1 MASQSGGAK
10 ITPAGETRPMPSLF
24 LRVLSP
30 FVRVMPEVR
39 APEKEV
45 SFREKIM
52 WTIIVLIIFLI
63 MSHLPL
69 FAVDKNTGTDYLWAM
84 RVILAS
90 TRGTLMELG
99 IGPIVTAG
107 LVMQLLSGSKIIDVD
122 FGDPDDRA
130 LFTGGQKVLALF
142 MTGFQ
147 AFAYIGGNAYGP
159 LTANAAIIVW
169 LQLMVAGII
178 VILMDE
184 LIQKG
189 WGLGSGVSLF
199 IMTNVAGQVVF
210 NMFNITQYE
219 GAAPVGYAE
228 DSTNLPVGI
237 LAALVT
243 NLLRSVGIGSDVGP
257 PVDLSWFMIRD
268 GVNPSVLALIVTFG
282 IFAAV
287 IWLESVRV
295 EIPLQYAKYRGMKAR
310 YPIKLLYTSNIPV
323 ILAQALY
330 ANIIFFGQII
340 WSNWNRS
347 GLNPFLS
354 WIGIFQEQGNRL
366 VAVSG
371 LARYITPP
379 QGILGIISEGDG
391 WLHVILYTVMMVLL
405 CWGFSSIWVEI
416 SGIAP
421 RDVSRQLLGSGY
433 IVPGFRR
440 SEKVLERLLERYI
453 PIVAGLGGF
462 LIGILAATADI
473 LGALASGTGIL
484 LMVSIIKQY
493 YEQIAKEQLAG
504 MGGEGVQG
512 LLGII

>member
-1 MASQSGGAK
+1 
-10 ITPAGETRPMPSLF
+10 MPSTF
-24 LRVLSP
+24 LKALSP
-30 FVRVMPEVR
+30 MVRIMPEVKTPDR
-39 APEKEV
+39 EV
-45 SFREKIM
+45 SFREKII
-52 WTIIVLIIFLI
+52 WTAVVLIIFLI

-69 FAVDKNTGTDYLWAM
+69 YGVDKQAGTDYLWAM

-107 LVMQLLSGSKIIDVD
+107 LVMQLLSGSKIINVD
-122 FGDPDDRA
+122 FGDPEDRA
-130 LFTGGQKVLALF
+130 LFTGGQKVLAML
-142 MTGFQ
+142 MTAFQ
-147 AFAYIGGNAYGP
+147 AIAYILGNAYGTLSP
-159 LTANAAIIVW
+159 EQAVIVF
-169 LQLMVAGII
+169 LQLFFSGII

-199 IMTNVAGQVVF
+199 IMTNVAGQVMY
-210 NMFNITQYE
+210 NMFNVIE
-219 GAAPVGYAE
+219 VSDDSLPKGIIAAMI
-228 DSTNLPVGI
+228 S
-237 LAALVT
+237 
-243 NLLRSVGIGSDVGP
+243 NLLRFMGIGVSEVQ
-257 PVDLSWFMIRD
+257 PVVDAGWLFARNGFD
-268 GVNPSVLALIVTFG
+268 PSMLALIVTFV

-287 IWLESVRV
+287 LYMESVRI

-330 ANIIFFGQII
+330 ANIIFFGQIV
-340 WSNWNRS
+340 WNS
-347 GLNPFLS
+347 FNPLGTNPFLNVLGMYET
-354 WIGIFQEQGNRL
+354 IDGRMI
-366 VAVSG
+366 ATSG

-379 QGILGIISEGDG
+379 QGIFAIITESDG
-391 WLHVILYTVMMVLL
+391 LLHVIIYSLLMIFL
-405 CWGFSSIWVEI
+405 CWGFSKIWVDI

-421 RDVSRQLLGSGY
+421 RDVSRQLLNSGY

-462 LIGILAATADI
+462 LVGVLAAAADVM
-473 LGALASGTGIL
+473 GALASGTGIL

-493 YEQIAKEQLAG
+493 YEQIAKEQLKQ

-512 LLGII
+512 LLGIL

>member
-1 MASQSGGAK
+1 
-10 ITPAGETRPMPSLF
+10 MPSLF
-24 LRVLSP
+24 LRALSP
-30 FVRVMPEVR
+30 LVRIMPEVK
-39 APEKEV
+39 APDREV
-45 SFREKIM
+45 SFREKIV
-52 WTIIVLIIFLI
+52 WTAIVLILFLV

-69 FAVDKNTGTDYLWAM
+69 YGVEPTAGTDYLWAM

-122 FGDPDDRA
+122 FSDPEDRA
-130 LFTGGQKVLALF
+130 LFTGGQKVLAML
-142 MTGFQ
+142 MTAFQ
-147 AFAYIGGNAYGP
+147 AFAYIVGNAYGDLSATP
-159 LTANAAIIVW
+159 DLALLIW
-169 LQLMVAGII
+169 LQLFVSGMI

-199 IMTNVAGQVVF
+199 IMTNVAGQVMF
-210 NMFNITQYE
+210 NMFNITE
-219 GAAPVGYAE
+219 VETAAPFGYAL
-228 DSTNLPVGI
+228 SSGTGLPK
-237 LAALVT
+237 
-243 NLLRSVGIGSDVGP
+243 
-257 PVDLSWFMIRD
+257 
-268 GVNPSVLALIVTFG
+268 G
-282 IFAAV
+282 IFAAILSNILRWFGMGDGPPVEPGWLIFRNGFDPSLFALAVTFV
-287 IWLESVRV
+287 IFGAVLWMESVRV

-330 ANIIFFGQII
+330 ANVLFFGQII
-340 WSNWNRS
+340 SNAWNPT
-347 GLNPFLS
+347 GTNPWLS
-354 WIGIFQEQGNRL
+354 WLGVFEQDPESQRMI
-366 VAVSG
+366 ATSG

-379 QGILGIISEGDG
+379 QGIFSTIAQPD
-391 WLHVILYTVMMVLL
+391 WVLHVIIYSALMILL
-405 CWGFSSIWVEI
+405 CWGFSKIWVDI

-421 RDVSRQLLGSGY
+421 RDVSRQLLSSGY

-462 LIGILAATADI
+462 LVGILAAAADVM
-473 LGALASGTGIL
+473 GALASGTGIL

-493 YEQIAKEQLAG
+493 YEQIAKEQLAQ
-504 MGGEGVQG
+504 MGGEGVEG
-512 LLGII
+512 LLGIL

>member
-1 MASQSGGAK
+1 
-10 ITPAGETRPMPSLF
+10 
-24 LRVLSP
+24 
-30 FVRVMPEVR
+30 MPEVK
-39 APEKEV
+39 APDREI
-45 SFREKIM
+45 SFREKII
-52 WTIIVLIIFLI
+52 WTLIVLVLFLV
-63 MSHLPL
+63 MSHMPL
-69 FAVDKNTGTDYLWAM
+69 YGVDPATGTDYLWAM

-122 FGDPDDRA
+122 FSDPEDRS
-130 LFTGGQKVLALF
+130 LFTGGQKVLAMI
-142 MTGFQ
+142 MTAFQ
-147 AFAYIGGNAYGP
+147 AFAYIMGNAYGP
-159 LTANAAIIVW
+159 LTPDMAVIIW
-169 LQLMVAGII
+169 FQLFVSGMI

-199 IMTNVAGQVVF
+199 IMTNVAGQVMF
-210 NMFNITQYE
+210 NMLNITE
-219 GAAPVGYAE
+219 VETAAPLGYALA
-228 DSTNLPVGI
+228 STNLPKGI
-237 LAALVT
+237 IAALIA
-243 NLLRSVGIGSDVGP
+243 NLLRAFGIGDEP
-257 PVDLSWFMIRD
+257 PVDVGWLFIRNGFD
-268 GVNPSVLALIVTFG
+268 PSILALIVTFL
-282 IFAAV
+282 IFFGV
-287 IWLESVRV
+287 LWMESVRV

-330 ANIIFFGQII
+330 ANVLFFGQII
-340 WSNWNRS
+340 HNAWNPT
-347 GLNPFLS
+347 GTNPFIS
-354 WIGIFQEQGNRL
+354 WLGVFEQDPDSARMI
-366 VAVSG
+366 ATSG

-379 QGILGIISEGDG
+379 QGIFSLIREEDFLIHIFIYSA
-391 WLHVILYTVMMVLL
+391 LMILL
-405 CWGFSSIWVEI
+405 CWGFSKIWVEI

-421 RDVSRQLLGSGY
+421 RDVSRQLLNSGY

-462 LIGILAATADI
+462 LVGVLAAAADVM
-473 LGALASGTGIL
+473 GALASGTGIL

-493 YEQIAKEQLAG
+493 YEQIAKEQLAQ

>member
-1 MASQSGGAK
+1 
-10 ITPAGETRPMPSLF
+10 MPSTF
-24 LRVLSP
+24 LKALSP
-30 FVRVMPEVR
+30 FVRMMPEVK
-39 APEKEV
+39 APDREV
-45 SFREKIM
+45 SFKEKGV
-52 WTIIVLIIFLI
+52 WTIVVLVIFLI
-63 MSHLPL
+63 MSHMPL
-69 FAVDKNTGTDYLWAM
+69 YGVNPAEGTDYLWAM

-107 LVMQLLSGSKIIDVD
+107 LVMQLLSGSKIINVD
-122 FGDPDDRA
+122 FGDPEDRA

-142 MTGFQ
+142 MTAFQ
-147 AFAYIGGNAYGP
+147 AIAYIWGNAYGV
-159 LTANAAIIVW
+159 LTATEMVMVFA
-169 LQLMVAGII
+169 QLFTSGVI

-199 IMTNVAGQVVF
+199 IMTNVAGQVMF
-210 NMFNITQYE
+210 NMFNITE
-219 GAAPVGYAE
+219 FETVIGEAPDGYAQPY
-228 DSTNLPVGI
+228 TNLPKGI
-237 LAALVT
+237 IAAVIQNIMRVAGAGDPSFPAVDVSWLVFR
-243 NLLRSVGIGSDVGP
+243 NG
-257 PVDLSWFMIRD
+257 F
-268 GVNPSVLALIVTFG
+268 NPSLFTLGVTFL
-282 IFAAV
+282 IFGAV

-330 ANIIFFGQII
+330 ANVLFFGQII
-340 WSNWNRS
+340 FTNWNPQ
-347 GLNPFLS
+347 GTNPLLNL
-354 WIGIFQEQGNRL
+354 IGTFTQDEGSSRMM
-366 VAVSG
+366 ADGG
-371 LARYITPP
+371 LAYYITPP
-379 QGILGIISEGDG
+379 QGIFSIMNEELGL
-391 WLHVILYTVMMVLL
+391 LHVAFYAGAMILL
-405 CWGFSSIWVEI
+405 CWGFSKIWVDI

-440 SEKVLERLLERYI
+440 SERVLERLLERYI
-453 PIVAGLGGF
+453 PVVAGLGGF

-493 YEQIAKEQLAG
+493 YETLAKEQLAG
-504 MGGEGVQG
+504 MGGEGVAG
-512 LLGII
+512 LLGIL